1 MKKTLKRLTT
11 ILMAAVLCF
20 SVAVPTQAA
29 GNRTKMMAAYRNFM
43 EKRTSYYDQFA
54 LIYYNNDSKP
64 DLFYSNYVDNA
75 VYTYKKGKLVRLY
88 SNSSTGVYSRYYPK
102 KRVLVGA
109 YAHMGTSTDT
119 YYPSSG
125 ARISKSVGYGIS
137 KPIYNKITNNIYNT
151 ISKSTFNK
159 TLKKYLRSKKQ
170 KKIKL
175 YHSTETNRNKI
186 LK

>member
-75 VYTYKKGKLVRLY
+75 VYK
-88 SNSSTGVYSRYYPK
+88 
-102 KRVLVGA
+102 
-109 YAHMGTSTDT
+109 
-119 YYPSSG
+119 
-125 ARISKSVGYGIS
+125 
-137 KPIYNKITNNIYNT
+137 
-151 ISKSTFNK
+151 
-159 TLKKYLRSKKQ
+159 
-170 KKIKL
+170 
-175 YHSTETNRNKI
+175 
-186 LK
+186 